1 MSLAIGAA
9 SYALNR
15 LASLF
20 SELSPTTATGS
31 TGSSSSTSSTSS
43 ASTANSA
50 AVVSFDNGL
59 TGSTQ
64 PSLSSQILAT
74 LMQMQGATQTDGTQT
89 NGTQTSGSTDPVQN
103 LFNAMDSDGDGSV
116 SQSEMESYLEKAGAT
131 QGQADALYTA
141 LNPNGS
147 SSGITESQM
156 ASAMP
161 TPGAMAHHRHH
172 HHQAGGASGSG
183 SPADAL
189 MSLLDSNQDGSV
201 SQDEFTSAVTA
212 NGGTAAQATSDF
224 TALDSDKSGTLTS
237 SDFATAW
244 QNIQSQQGGGSFV
257 NTILDAFAKANTAA
271 TTAASTSVTA

>member
-20 SELSPTTATGS
+20 SELSPTTAATS
-31 TGSSSSTSSTSS
+31 TDSSSTPSF
-43 ASTANSA
+43 APAPSTANSA
-50 AVVSFDNGL
+50 AVVSFNNSL

-74 LMQMQGATQTDGTQT
+74 LMQMQGAGATQTAGTQA
-89 NGTQTSGSTDPVQN
+89 GGSTDPVQN
-103 LFNAMDSDGDGSV
+103 LFNAMDTDGDGTV
-116 SQSEMESYLEKAGAT
+116 SQSEMESYAEKAGAT

-147 SSGITESQM
+147 SSGVTESQM
-156 ASAMP
+156 ASAAP
-161 TPGAMAHHRHH
+161 AQGAMPHHRHH
-172 HHQAGGASGSG
+172 HHHAGGAGGASGSG
-183 SPADAL
+183 SPADTL
-189 MSLLDSNQDGSV
+189 MSLLDADQSGSV
-201 SQDEFTSAVTA
+201 SQDEFSSAVTA
-212 NGGTAAQATSDF
+212 NGGTPAQATSDF